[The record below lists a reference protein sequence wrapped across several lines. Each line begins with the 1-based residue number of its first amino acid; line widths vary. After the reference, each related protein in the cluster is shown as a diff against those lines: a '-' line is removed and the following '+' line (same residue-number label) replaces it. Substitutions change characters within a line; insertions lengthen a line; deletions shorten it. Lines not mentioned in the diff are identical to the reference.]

1 MWCTKP
7 SGRTAS
13 ALAVAAVLSGGCA
26 GARLA
31 SGPAGAPPDLTVDLV
46 ILRGRDLPH
55 RAAAH
60 ARPARF
66 LLRADGSLHYAA
78 ADRKDRDPRPGL
90 LPPRVRTLDRG
101 QVKDLWSLLV
111 ELGFAGSA
119 VEAPVVNENLV
130 AVAKGETTYVV
141 SVGAAGSYQSYVL
154 RWSGEPDLSSGGVRL
169 ARRLAELAW
178 VGDLPEPRFA
188 TMPPRFDFGP
198 DPYARYRRP

>member
-26 GARLA
+26 GGRLA

-46 ILRGRDLPH
+46 ILRGQDLPD
-55 RAAAH
+55 RAGAH

-66 LLRADGSLHYAA
+66 LLRADGSLHFAA
-78 ADRKDRDPRPGL
+78 ADREDGEPLPDL

-101 QVKDLWSLLV
+101 QVAELWSLLV
-111 ELGFAGSA
+111 ELGFAGGA
-119 VEAPVVNENLV
+119 AEPPVVNENLV
-130 AVAKGETTYVV
+130 AVARDETTYVI
-141 SVGAAGSYQSYVL
+141 SIGAAGAYRSHVL
-154 RWSGEPDLSSGGVRL
+154 RWSGEPAPSSGGVRL

-178 VGDLPEPRFA
+178 VSDSPKPRFA
-188 TMPPRFDFGP
+188 TMPRRFDFGP